1 MILCH
6 HQKRKGV
13 DVRGRA
19 VVNCTEKMCGYLFMI
34 RLIKQHHNVMEC
46 QQMLTTLMLLTSDFV
61 EQQSLVLRLVI
72 IEYFFNA
79 TTWPQ
84 AAAIANID
92 DTIKSSKLKLEL
104 VTACSEWDRQN
115 MFLSKGDK

>member
-1 MILCH
+1 
-6 HQKRKGV
+6 
-13 DVRGRA
+13 
-19 VVNCTEKMCGYLFMI
+19 MI
-34 RLIKQHHNVMEC
+34 RLIKQHHNVMGC

-79 TTWPQ
+79 KSWPQ

-104 VTACSEWDRQN
+104 VTACSEWDKQN